1 MIFLWNIKTI
11 FVGFLFGIGM
21 ALGLF
26 LIAEKLIVEM
36 QLDDPDDE
44 FINSDSFKYLMKYIM
59 PLVIIIGSSIV
70 IGPIFVW
77 GYNYLMDSE
86 VVLGLDSQIFY
97 ILAILAFSL
106 ILDIAV
112 FASRTPFPLFKLAA
126 NTWMF
131 LILGLFLHLMMQ

>member
-44 FINSDSFKYLMKYIM
+44 FINSDSFKYL
-59 PLVIIIGSSIV
+59 LEII
-70 IGPIFVW
+70 F
-77 GYNYLMDSE
+77 
-86 VVLGLDSQIFY
+86 
-97 ILAILAFSL
+97 FS
-106 ILDIAV
+106 
-112 FASRTPFPLFKLAA
+112 F
-126 NTWMF
+126 
-131 LILGLFLHLMMQ
+131 G